1 VLGGALAAVWRNI
14 TADREAKAAEDAKE
28 RDRESNATTRF
39 APNSSRWLPCT
50 TVSSLSAA
58 SSAALDLTYFLG
70 DDTDQVVT
78 NLGRI
83 ENRLNRVLELWEKSG
98 WTIQQG
104 TPLWLVSDGLKLLL
118 RVTEHLRPEVSN
130 PLREIT
136 ELINKHVFGEAM
148 KETQD
153 ALAAIVSEHEKR
165 EPEDGER

>member
-104 TPLWLVSDGLKLLL
+104 TPL
-118 RVTEHLRPEVSN
+118 
-130 PLREIT
+130 
-136 ELINKHVFGEAM
+136 
-148 KETQD
+148 
-153 ALAAIVSEHEKR
+153 
-165 EPEDGER
+165 

>member
-118 RVTEHLRPEVSN
+118 LVTEHLRPEVSN
-130 PLREIT
+130 PLRRSQNSST
-136 ELINKHVFGEAM
+136 STCLV
-148 KETQD
+148 
-153 ALAAIVSEHEKR
+153 R
-165 EPEDGER
+165 P

>member
-1 VLGGALAAVWRNI
+1 M
-14 TADREAKAAEDAKE
+14 
-28 RDRESNATTRF
+28 
-39 APNSSRWLPCT
+39 
-50 TVSSLSAA
+50 SSLSAA